1 VSPRK
6 SPNNQAPRGPRH
18 PQVPATWSKTG
29 AKKPSRGRLPR
40 LLALGVA
47 LAGVATVSAVA
58 GAFLAVSL
66 SAKPLQQQAIGAAN
80 ADVFR
85 QDDPI
90 LSGGSLRLPRLTRP
104 VNILVLGVKVL
115 TSDVDEVPPEL
126 QNVGY
131 HALVNSFDGLSDS
144 MLLLRF
150 NPQTEQLVVLSLP
163 RDTRTYVR
171 GRLTKLNEANR
182 DGGPAL
188 AAESVSDLLGGVA
201 IDRYVRINVQGVE
214 KLIDA
219 LGGVTVTVPQDMKYQ
234 DDSQHLYI
242 NLKSGEQT
250 LNGDQSLQ
258 FLRFRY
264 DAQGD
269 IGRIQR
275 QQMFMRALVEQTLN
289 PATIARLPKVLSV
302 IQSNVDTNLAV
313 EELLALVGY
322 ATQVN
327 RSNVQMLMLPGTFS
341 RPQDYALSYWL
352 PNYSDIDSMVDQ
364 YLGYGTQRVT
374 STREPSRV
382 RVAIQDST
390 ANPVA
395 VQALTK
401 TLRDSGYTNLYV
413 DKSLKEP
420 LPISRIVAQRGDMAT
435 AEIVQRFLGI
445 GEARVE
451 STGALNSDITIQLGQ
466 DWAQGLGEAL

>member
-1 VSPRK
+1 M
-6 SPNNQAPRGPRH
+6 
-18 PQVPATWSKTG
+18 
-29 AKKPSRGRLPR
+29 PR
-40 LLALGVA
+40 LLGIGIA
-47 LAGVATVSAVA
+47 LASVAGLSGVA

-66 SAKPLQQQAIGAAN
+66 SAAPLQQQQLS
-80 ADVFR
+80 ADDAGVFS
-85 QDDPI
+85 QEAPM
-90 LSGGSLRLPRLTRP
+90 LSGGNLRLPRLTRP

-115 TSDVDEVPPEL
+115 TTDVDEVPPEL

-219 LGGVTVTVPQDMKYQ
+219 LGGVTVNVPIDMRYQ

-242 NLKSGEQT
+242 NLKAGEQT
-250 LNGDQSLQ
+250 LDGDKSLQ

-264 DAQGD
+264 DAYGD

-275 QQMFMRALVEQTLN
+275 QQMYMRALTEQVLN
-289 PATIARLPKVLSV
+289 PATITRLPKVLSV
-302 IQSNVDTNLAV
+302 IQSNVDTNLTV

-322 ATQVN
+322 GSQIN
-327 RSNVQMLMLPGTFS
+327 RSNVQMLMLPGNFS
-341 RPQDYALSYWL
+341 SPQDYSLSYWL
-352 PNYSDIDSMVDQ
+352 PSFGEIDTMVDQ
-364 YLGYGTQRVT
+364 YFGYGTQRVAAT
-374 STREPSRV
+374 SNPSRV
-382 RVAIQDST
+382 RIAIQDST
-390 ANPVA
+390 DNPVA
-395 VQALTK
+395 VQALRNA
-401 TLRDSGYTNLYV
+401 LRDSGYSNVSV
-413 DKSLKEP
+413 DRALNEP
-420 LPISRIVAQRGDMAT
+420 LPISRIVAQRGDGAT
-435 AEIVQRFLGI
+435 AEIVHRYLGI
-445 GEARVE
+445 GEVRVE

-466 DWAQGLGEAL
+466 DWTQGLGDSL

>member
-1 VSPRK
+1 MSQRNPQHSKARSP
-6 SPNNQAPRGPRH
+6 QGH
-18 PQVPATWSKTG
+18 PQPVPA
-29 AKKPSRGRLPR
+29 KPRRRIPR
-40 LLALGVA
+40 LLGVGIA
-47 LAGVATVSAVA
+47 LAGVAGISGVA
-58 GAFLAVSL
+58 GALLAVSL
-66 SAKPLQQQAIGAAN
+66 SAAPLMQQELSAEESG
-80 ADVFR
+80 VFS
-85 QDDPI
+85 QETPI
-90 LSGGSLRLPRLTRP
+90 SSSGNLRLPRLTRP
-104 VNILVLGVKVL
+104 VNILVLGIKVL
-115 TSDVDEVPPEL
+115 SSDVDNVPPEL
-126 QNVGY
+126 QGLGY

-188 AAESVSDLLGGVA
+188 TAESVSDLLGGVA

-242 NLKSGEQT
+242 NLKAGEQT
-250 LNGDQSLQ
+250 LDGNKALQ

-275 QQMFMRALVEQTLN
+275 QQMFMRSLTEQALN
-289 PATIARLPKVLSV
+289 PATITRLPKILSV
-302 IQSNVDTNLAV
+302 IQSNVDTNLTV

-322 ATQVN
+322 GAQIN

-341 RPQDYALSYWL
+341 RPQDYNLSYWL
-352 PNYSDIDSMVDQ
+352 PNYGDIDGMVDQ
-364 YLGYGTQRVT
+364 YFGYGTQRVATT
-374 STREPSRV
+374 STPSRV

-390 ANPVA
+390 NNPVA

-401 TLRDSGYTNLYV
+401 ALRDSGYSNVFV
-413 DKSLKEP
+413 DKTLHDP
-420 LPISRIVAQRGDMAT
+420 LPISRIVAQRGDGAT
-435 AEIVQRFLGI
+435 AEVVHRYLGI
-445 GEARVE
+445 GEVRVE
-451 STGALNSDITIQLGQ
+451 STGALNSDITIQLGE
-466 DWAQGLGEAL
+466 DWNQGLGESL